1 MKPCRLTATPV
12 ESLNLSCHT
21 YRQTLLAGSA
31 SRSVDSLQ
39 YVWNQFPNQPEL
51 MLDAIIIL
59 SFILAGAG
67 IGFNG
72 IQELPISVLQQ
83 VTNENGLQWVTAG
96 FGALIGLAVG
106 LIVQTAYRRF
116 ERRFRA
122 LPADVLLS
130 RAVGLVI
137 GLLVANLMLAPI
149 FLLPIPPEFSFLKP
163 LTAVLGS
170 ILFSFSGITLADT
183 HGRTLL
189 RLINPNTVETTLLAE
204 GTLKPASTKVL
215 DTSCIIDGR
224 IEELLGTGFLEGQ
237 ILVPQFVLAE
247 LQQVADAS
255 NDIKRVRG
263 RRGLDILNRMKE
275 AYPDRII
282 IHSADYDDVPT
293 VDAKL
298 VRLVQE
304 INGTLLTN
312 DYNLNKVATV
322 QRVPVLN
329 VNDLTQ
335 AVRPSYLPGDS
346 LDLKILKEGKEPTQG
361 VGYLDDGTM
370 VVVEEGRSYVGG
382 ELQVIVT
389 SALQTSAGRM
399 IFARPKASMLTT

>member
-1 MKPCRLTATPV
+1 
-12 ESLNLSCHT
+12 
-21 YRQTLLAGSA
+21 
-31 SRSVDSLQ
+31 
-39 YVWNQFPNQPEL
+39 

-72 IQELPISVLQQ
+72 IEELPISTLQQ
-83 VTNENGLQWVTAG
+83 VTNESALRWVTAG
-96 FGALIGLAVG
+96 FGALIGFAIG
-106 LIVQTAYRRF
+106 LVVQTTYRRF
-116 ERRFRA
+116 ERQFRA

-130 RAVGLVI
+130 RAVGLVM

-163 LTAVLGS
+163 LAAVLGS

-183 HGRTLL
+183 HGRALL
-189 RLINPNTVETTLLAE
+189 RLINPNTIETTLLAE

-224 IEELLGTGFLEGQ
+224 IEELLNTGFVEGQ

-255 NDIKRVRG
+255 SDIKRVRG

-322 QRVPVLN
+322 QQVPVLN
-329 VNDLTQ
+329 INDLTQ

-346 LDLKILKEGKEPTQG
+346 LDLKILKEGKEPSQG
-361 VGYLDDGTM
+361 IGYLDDGTM
-370 VVVEEGRSYVGG
+370 VVVEEGRSYLGG

-399 IFARPKASMLTT
+399 IFARPKASMLAS